1 MIELNLCLVT
11 PDEQGLKMERQMD
24 NDPRAPTDG
33 GLGGLKIWLR
43 SPVTVTLPGWGVV
56 AAGAAALLLVLVA
69 LD

>member
-1 MIELNLCLVT
+1 
-11 PDEQGLKMERQMD
+11 MERQMD